1 MNREDLSNSNR
12 IVVKI
17 GSSLL
22 DTSNPSLL
30 RELIEQIKELREADR
45 EIVLVSSGAIF
56 FGLETLQPDNDPV
69 TLPQKQATAAIGQ
82 PLLMNFYEELF
93 GEQDLLTGQ
102 ILLTQSGIHDRQ
114 SYLNASNTLNTL
126 LDMGVIPIV
135 NENDTV
141 ATEEIQFGDNDT
153 LSVLVTT
160 LIDADLLIILSD
172 VEGLYPGDPENYE
185 EPIST
190 VEEITEE
197 TKELAGPAEENTS
210 TVGGM
215 QTKVE
220 AAETAANSG
229 TPMIVASG
237 YTDSVLTQ
245 IVSGAEIGTLF
256 KPRQGED
263 VIKGR
268 KRWIGYHLLPKGY
281 VQVDGGAAAAIKE
294 RGKSLLPSGIE
305 RAVGQFERGDVVKII
320 DNEDAEFGR
329 GMINYN
335 QHEVT
340 KLKGCQSSEISDI
353 LGTHYYDEIIHRD
366 NLVVFPDDYSSSERN

>member
-1 MNREDLSNSNR
+1 MKRKELSESNR
-12 IVVKI
+12 IVIKI

-22 DTSNPSLL
+22 DTTNPSLL
-30 RELIEQIKELREADR
+30 RGLITQIKKLRKTER

-56 FGLETLQPDNDPV
+56 FGLDTLKQNNEPV

-93 GEQDLLTGQ
+93 GEQDIRTAQ
-102 ILLTQSGIHDRQ
+102 ILLTQTGIHNRQ

-126 LDMGVIPIV
+126 LDMGVVPIV

-172 VEGLYPGDPENYE
+172 VEGLYPGDPDEHE
-185 EPIST
+185 KPIFN
-190 VEEITEE
+190 VGEITEE
-197 TKELAGPAEENTS
+197 IKMLAGPADTETS

-215 QTKVE
+215 RTKVE
-220 AAETAANSG
+220 AAETATNSG
-229 TPMIVASG
+229 IPLVVASG
-237 YTDSVLTQ
+237 YADDILTR
-245 IVSGAEIGTLF
+245 IVAGERVGTLF
-256 KPRQGED
+256 QPQEGEE

-281 VQVDGGAAAAIKE
+281 VEIDRGAVEALKN

-305 RAVGQFERGDVVKII
+305 RAEGQFERGDVVKIV
-320 DNEDAEFGR
+320 DPEGHEFAR
-329 GMINYN
+329 GMANYS
-335 QHEVT
+335 QQEVSQ
-340 KLKGCQSSEISDI
+340 LKGCQSSEISDI

-366 NLVVFPDDYSSSERN
+366 NLVVFPDDYTDSGYN